1 MKHNKYY
8 WDINR
13 NMEHNETKLDL
24 SKYKG
29 LQEHLDQI
37 DKPNLLPEK
46 FNKVITIKVSQDTYE
61 AWELLKENWGDVLGY
76 DNDSKIFEFAVIE
89 ALNIPIASLGGFNF

>member
-1 MKHNKYY
+1 MPY
-8 WDINR
+8 
-13 NMEHNETKLDL
+13 NETKLDL

-37 DKPNLLPEK
+37 DKLKDHPEK
-46 FNKVITIKVSQDTYE
+46 FDKVITIKVSQDTYE